1 MMKFILVSLA
11 SVTMMLAG
19 LDAQAQDKPTPY
31 VTENTVFIK
40 KDVVFS
46 ALPPV
51 SDGKFTLNEYN
62 RSLGYG
68 SYWSS
73 WTIGGVRLFGPEWE
87 NFGREKP
94 RWDNGVCVFKD
105 PKARLGVMLHED
117 GTIREFRKNCGQVSQ
132 FADGIAMVVESLN
145 DSVVSYYI
153 NTMGEKIYPYLE
165 ESDLGYRSI
174 AVSRPVKCGLRAC
187 YSNKEQAW
195 GYLDASG
202 NKVIEAKFQDVRDFA
217 NGYALVV
224 TKGENSK
231 GYVAVIDQAGSEV
244 CKVLDGSFFSL
255 DAARNI
261 SDVSAEGVYAISD
274 NSGANTKY
282 YSVKPHKEVHATG
295 TGMGFV
301 EGYAFMIPQDASEEC
316 PQVYDKNFKKVGSW
330 SFNYYDFAYRKPV
343 FSPYGLLTVK
353 EEKVMSPKGEIIL
366 NAPDGGKIGDF
377 CDEGYAPFAGPI
389 SLDGRGGDVVEL
401 TGYCRETGEIALAFC
416 KAPLPVV
423 KIKEDT
429 IRRSIRK
436 DPRIRAKYNVKVIAH
451 PQNGGVVYGTGKYHL
466 GDTIRVTGTPAEN
479 YSLVGINPTKLLKK
493 TKQFNRFVV
502 NGDGVVTCYFVDDV
516 PPEEP
521 TVSGGYLGSLPMP
534 LYNGDVIDVPVWLE
548 ISKDKDVKS
557 PYGDNTY
564 GYLSISYDPSKVLHV
579 RNQGSKD
586 GEVFLN
592 YFMAPMLVTGIY
604 KDPFTRKNYLM
615 LEGGEV
621 LAGNIIVKENNA
633 KTGKVDNM
641 KTGLANLM
649 LLFDRFNEIKITPAR
664 YRVEILYGN
673 IGDES
678 FTFGQLER
686 LSVEHGW
693 LPGAHEVFTQR
704 KKGLFVRSKTAGLPS
719 TLFQDRKMQFSDKRP
734 QIWWYPTIEFYG
746 GKDEDGF
753 YEKIVKNLGETYR
766 EFVSDIDMFK
776 NADFTDFVLDLE
788 NNVFK
793 CNDSEN

>member
-1 MMKFILVSLA
+1 MLTTVTLLGAFVA
-11 SVTMMLAG
+11 SS
-19 LDAQAQDKPTPY
+19 AQEYKTPY
-31 VTENTVFIK
+31 VTDKTVFIK
-40 KDVVFS
+40 KDVHYGN
-46 ALPPV
+46 LQPV
-51 SDGKFTLNEYN
+51 SDGKFTLIEYN
-62 RSLGYG
+62 RAIGYG

-73 WTIGGVRLFGPEWE
+73 WTIDGYRLYGPEWE
-87 NFGREKP
+87 QYGREKP
-94 RWDNGVCVFKD
+94 MWDSGVLVVKD
-105 PKARLGVMLHED
+105 PKVKLPVILYD
-117 GTIREFRKNCGQVSQ
+117 DCKIKEFRKTCSQVSQ
-132 FADGIAMVVESLN
+132 FVDGMAMVIEQSEEGNL
-145 DSVVSYYI
+145 SYYI
-153 NTMGEKIYPYLE
+153 DKTGEKIMPHLA
-165 ESDLGYRSI
+165 ESGVGYRSS
-174 AVSRPVKCGLRAC
+174 AVVRPVKCGLRAYLC
-187 YSNKEQAW
+187 NKTSMW
-195 GYLDASG
+195 GYLDESG
-202 NKVIEAKFQDVRDFA
+202 QVVIEPKFHDVRDFV
-217 NGYALVV
+217 NGYALVI
-224 TKGENSK
+224 TKNGDSAGHLSFIDKSGNEVRKPIYEGSVYLMSSASFISDIDSK
-231 GYVAVIDQAGSEV
+231 G
-244 CKVLDGSFFSL
+244 
-255 DAARNI
+255 
-261 SDVSAEGVYAISD
+261 
-274 NSGANTKY
+274 
-282 YSVKPHKEVHATG
+282 
-295 TGMGFV
+295 
-301 EGYAFMIPQDASEEC
+301 
-316 PQVYDKNFKKVGSW
+316 
-330 SFNYYDFAYRKPV
+330 NYYVSDRYGDSRKFYNVKSEGEINYAAPV
-343 FSPYGLLTVK
+343 FSPSGAYVTVDNK
-353 EEKVMSPKGEIIL
+353 IVYDASGKIVL
-366 NAPDGGKIGDF
+366 QATDGGKIGDF
-377 CDEGYAPFAGPI
+377 CDEGYAPFYGNVPTK
-389 SLDGRGGDVVEL
+389 GGDLVEM
-401 TGYCRETGEIALAFC
+401 TGYCRPTGEIVLAFC
-416 KAPLPVV
+416 KPGVV
-423 KIKEDT
+423 VVPIKEDT
-429 IRRSIRK
+429 SSRIK
-436 DPRIRAKYNVKVIAH
+436 GKTPREKAKYDVKVVAH

-466 GDTIRVTGTPAEN
+466 GDTIRVTGTPAKD
-479 YSLVGINPTKLLKK
+479 YSLAGINSTKLLKK

-521 TVSGGYLGSLPMP
+521 TVTGGYLGSLPMP

-564 GYLSISYDPSKVLHV
+564 GYLSISYDPSKMLHV

-621 LAGNIIVKENNA
+621 LAGNIIVKENNV

-649 LLFDRFNEIKITPAR
+649 LLFDRFTEIKITPAR
-664 YRVEILYGN
+664 YRVELLYGN

-719 TLFQDRKMQFSDKRP
+719 QLFQDRKMQFSDKKP
-734 QIWWYPTIEFYG
+734 QIWWYPTLEFYG

-776 NADFTDFVLDLE
+776 NADFSDFVLDLE

-793 CNDSEN
+793 CNNPEN

>member
-1 MMKFILVSLA
+1 MKKMLLTLLA
-11 SVTMMLAG
+11 AASMLGPVAVTS
-19 LDAQAQDKPTPY
+19 AQDCQTPY
-31 VTENTVFIK
+31 VTDKTVFIK
-40 KDVVFS
+40 KDVHYGN
-46 ALPPV
+46 LQPV
-51 SDGKFTLNEYN
+51 SDGKFTLIEYN
-62 RSLGYG
+62 RAIGYG

-73 WTIGGVRLFGPEWE
+73 WTIDGYRLYGPEWE
-87 NFGREKP
+87 QYGREKP
-94 RWDNGVCVFKD
+94 MWDSGALVVKD
-105 PKARLGVMLHED
+105 PKVKLPVILYD
-117 GTIREFRKNCGQVSQ
+117 DCKIKEFRKTCSQVSQ
-132 FADGIAMVVESLN
+132 FVDGMAMVIEQSEEGNL
-145 DSVVSYYI
+145 SYYI
-153 NTMGEKIYPYLE
+153 DKTCEKILPHLA
-165 ESDLGYRSI
+165 ESGVGYRSS
-174 AVSRPVKCGLRAC
+174 AVVRPVKCGLRAYLC
-187 YSNKEQAW
+187 NKTSMW
-195 GYLDASG
+195 GYLDESG
-202 NKVIEAKFQDVRDFA
+202 QVVIEPKFHDVRDFV
-217 NGYALVV
+217 NGYALVI
-224 TKGENSK
+224 TKNGDSAGHLAFIDKSGNEVRKPIYEGSVYLMGSASFISDIDSK
-231 GYVAVIDQAGSEV
+231 G
-244 CKVLDGSFFSL
+244 
-255 DAARNI
+255 
-261 SDVSAEGVYAISD
+261 
-274 NSGANTKY
+274 
-282 YSVKPHKEVHATG
+282 
-295 TGMGFV
+295 
-301 EGYAFMIPQDASEEC
+301 
-316 PQVYDKNFKKVGSW
+316 
-330 SFNYYDFAYRKPV
+330 NYYVSDRYGDTRKFYNVKSEGEINYAAPV
-343 FSPYGLLTVK
+343 FSPSGAYVTVD
-353 EEKVMSPKGEIIL
+353 EKIVYDASGKVVL
-366 NAPDGGKIGDF
+366 KAVDDGKIGDF
-377 CDEGYAPFAGPI
+377 CDEGYAPFCGNVPTK
-389 SLDGRGGDVVEL
+389 GGDLVEMS
-401 TGYCRETGEIALAFC
+401 GYCRPSGEIVLAFC
-416 KAPLPVV
+416 KPGLVV
-423 KIKEDT
+423 IPIKEDT
-429 IRRSIRK
+429 ISRIK
-436 DPRIRAKYNVKVIAH
+436 GGIPREKAKYEVKVVAH

-479 YSLVGINPTKLLKK
+479 YSLAGINSTKLLKK
-493 TKQFNRFVV
+493 TKQFNKFVV

-521 TVSGGYLGSLPMP
+521 TVTGGYLGSLPMP

-564 GYLSISYDPSKVLHV
+564 GYLSISYDPSKMLHV

-649 LLFDRFNEIKITPAR
+649 LLFDRFTDIKITPAR

-719 TLFQDRKMQFSDKRP
+719 QLFQDRKMQFSDKKP
-734 QIWWYPTIEFYG
+734 QIWWYPTLEFYG
-746 GKDEDGF
+746 GKDENGF
-753 YEKIVKNLGETYR
+753 YEKIVKNLGDTYR

-776 NADFTDFVLDLE
+776 NADFSDFVLDLE

-793 CNDSEN
+793 CNDSEK

>member
-1 MMKFILVSLA
+1 MLLTLLA
-11 SVTMMLAG
+11 MAGMLGPVAVTS
-19 LDAQAQDKPTPY
+19 AQDCQTPY
-31 VTENTVFIK
+31 VTDKTVFIK
-40 KDVVFS
+40 KDVHYGN
-46 ALPPV
+46 LQPV
-51 SDGKFTLNEYN
+51 SDGKFTLIEYN
-62 RSLGYG
+62 RAIGYG

-73 WTIGGVRLFGPEWE
+73 WTIDGYRLYGPEWE
-87 NFGREKP
+87 QYGREKP
-94 RWDNGVCVFKD
+94 MWDSGVLVVKD
-105 PKARLGVMLHED
+105 PKVKLPVILYD
-117 GTIREFRKNCGQVSQ
+117 DCKIKEFRKTCSQVSQ
-132 FADGIAMVVESLN
+132 FVDGMAMVIEQSEDGNL
-145 DSVVSYYI
+145 SYYI
-153 NTMGEKIYPYLE
+153 DKTGEKILPHLA
-165 ESDLGYRSI
+165 ESGVGYRSS
-174 AVSRPVKCGLRAC
+174 AVVRPVKCGLRAYLC
-187 YSNKEQAW
+187 NKTSMW
-195 GYLDASG
+195 GYLDESG
-202 NKVIEAKFQDVRDFA
+202 QVVIEPKFHDVRDFV
-217 NGYALVV
+217 NGYALVI
-224 TKGENSK
+224 TKNEDSAGHL
-231 GYVAVIDQAGSEV
+231 AFIDKSGNEVRKPIYEGSV
-244 CKVLDGSFFSL
+244 YLMSSASF
-255 DAARNI
+255 I
-261 SDVSAEGVYAISD
+261 SDIDSMGNYYVSDRYGD
-274 NSGANTKY
+274 TRKY
-282 YSVKPHKEVHATG
+282 YNVKS
-295 TGMGFV
+295 
-301 EGYAFMIPQDASEEC
+301 EGEINYAA
-316 PQVYDKNFKKVGSW
+316 
-330 SFNYYDFAYRKPV
+330 PV
-343 FSPYGLLTVK
+343 FSPSGAYVTVDNRIVYDANGK
-353 EEKVMSPKGEIIL
+353 IVLKAIE
-366 NAPDGGKIGDF
+366 DGKIGDF
-377 CDEGYAPFAGPI
+377 CDEGYAPFCGNVPTK
-389 SLDGRGGDVVEL
+389 GGDLVEM
-401 TGYCRETGEIALAFC
+401 TGYCRPTGEIVLAFC
-416 KAPLPVV
+416 KPGVV
-423 KIKEDT
+423 VVPIKEDT
-429 IRRSIRK
+429 SSRIKTKI
-436 DPRIRAKYNVKVIAH
+436 PREKAKYEVKVVAY

-521 TVSGGYLGSLPMP
+521 TVTGGYLGSLPMP

-564 GYLSISYDPSKVLHV
+564 GYLSISYDPSKTLHV